1 MSVRYGGAGN
11 DGHGASAGGSDG
23 GSDGDGGG
31 DVEGVLGSMEMA
43 FNVPEKEEIN

>member
-11 DGHGASAGGSDG
+11 DGHGGSAAGSDG
-23 GSDGDGGG
+23 GSDGDGGS